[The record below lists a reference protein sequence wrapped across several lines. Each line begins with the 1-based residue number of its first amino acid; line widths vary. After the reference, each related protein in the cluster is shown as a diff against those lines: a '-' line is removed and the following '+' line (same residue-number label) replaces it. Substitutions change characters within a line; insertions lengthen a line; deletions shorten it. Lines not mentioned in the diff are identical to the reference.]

1 MYLSYAFFILSQHW
15 FPVST
20 GLDTPEPPFLE
31 ARHPSPLSHAE
42 GTPGTPQ
49 LLPRTLMSL
58 KEDGMTRHKPAHLV
72 VQGTD
77 VQRCVSRGILRTHI
91 GAVEEEVL
99 QMLDVSVSARL

>member
-1 MYLSYAFFILSQHW
+1 
-15 FPVST
+15 
-20 GLDTPEPPFLE
+20 
-31 ARHPSPLSHAE
+31 
-42 GTPGTPQ
+42 
-49 LLPRTLMSL
+49 MSL
-58 KEDGMTRHKPAHLV
+58 KEDGMIRHKPAHLV